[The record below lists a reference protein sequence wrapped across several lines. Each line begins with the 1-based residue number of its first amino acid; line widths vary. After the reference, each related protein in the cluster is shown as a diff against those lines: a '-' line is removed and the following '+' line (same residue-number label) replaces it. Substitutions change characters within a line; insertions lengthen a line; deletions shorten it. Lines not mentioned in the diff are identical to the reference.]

1 MPNGLSLLIK
11 PENIL
16 IPQKIFYLYRNRKQ
30 MKAVRYLTIVLSLS
44 FLVTSCSL
52 FKAKRGCPSN
62 GRNVGA
68 EDVLNMTK
76 KEQRKAGKFKA

>member
-1 MPNGLSLLIK
+1 
-11 PENIL
+11 
-16 IPQKIFYLYRNRKQ
+16 
-30 MKAVRYLTIVLSLS
+30 MKAVRYIFYISSFS
-44 FLVTSCSL
+44 FLVTSCSM

-68 EDVLNMTK
+68 EQVLDMSK

>member
-1 MPNGLSLLIK
+1 MK
-11 PENIL
+11 TIL
-16 IPQKIFYLYRNRKQ
+16 IIGILFYLYRNRNQ
-30 MKAVRYLTIVLSLS
+30 MKAVRYLTIILSLS

-68 EDVLNMTK
+68 ENALNMSK